1 MIQKSTL
8 LFLNSLTNNNNK
20 IWFEENKSVYINAK
34 NDFLLLTEKVIQII
48 KKIDNTILE
57 DNPKNCIFRIN
68 RDVRFSNN
76 KNPYKTNFGMHIKK
90 GGKKSVF
97 AGYYIH
103 IEPNNKS
110 FFAGGLWHPEP
121 ETMFKIRQELFYQTN
136 HFLKIIHN
144 KPFKKIFID
153 LNKNSDIQLKKMP
166 KGFNEGG
173 EIDEYIKL
181 KSWIVT
187 TPLKDTDLINEN
199 VLKMIQDNCKTIYP
213 FIHFLNNGLE

>member
-1 MIQKSTL
+1 MIQKSTI
-8 LFLNSLTNNNNK
+8 LFLKSLTNNNNK
-20 IWFEENKSVYINAK
+20 IWFDENKPLYINAK
-34 NDFLLLTEKVIQII
+34 NDILLFTEKILQII
-48 KKIDNTILE
+48 KKIDNTISE

-76 KNPYKTNFGMHIKK
+76 KSPYKTNFGMHIKK
-90 GGKKSVF
+90 GGKKSVY

-121 ETMFKIRQELFYQTN
+121 ETVFKIRQELYYQSN
-136 HFLKIIHN
+136 PFFKIIHN
-144 KPFKKIFID
+144 KKFKTVFID

-166 KGFNEGG
+166 TGFNEGG

-187 TPLKDTDLINEN
+187 TPINDKDLMDENILKTIE
-199 VLKMIQDNCKTIYP
+199 DNSKTIYP
-213 FIHFLNNGLE
+213 FIHFLNNGL